1 MTATRPNRIKQLEM
15 YGGTDK
21 AYALAKKHKVKLAWG
36 TDLLFSATNARQQ
49 AAKLVMMQRWFTPAQ
64 VLRMA
69 TADNAALLA
78 LSGARSPYPGQLGV
92 VKEGALADLLLVDG
106 DPLNNLGLLA
116 DPDKNL
122 LLIVKDGRIH
132 KRSL

>member
-1 MTATRPNRIKQLEM
+1 
-15 YGGTDK
+15 
-21 AYALAKKHKVKLAWG
+21 
-36 TDLLFSATNARQQ
+36 
-49 AAKLVMMQRWFTPAQ
+49 MMQRWFTPAQ